1 MKSRKNCVKKNVP
14 GYGQTMDECVDIVLK
29 KALGDK
35 LGQGEQGTVYALG
48 EYVIKV
54 TSLLKKGM
62 EDIWFDEV
70 CKAQDLGELKI
81 APTIHRH
88 FICNKLGFIVM
99 NRLTPMKSMIVTNK
113 KNAILQM
120 KKNKDVIRY
129 KWKNGNVYDFMDNI
143 SLLSQDTQI
152 KFIQL
157 LETMIENGYIHMDN
171 HIDNLGYDSTTKQP
185 IAYDF
190 GFTQYREDMEDSK
203 DDMEWALC
211 FTMFQ
216 ILEHCPLNQIEKTLF
231 YRVATSI
238 INKTYKWSDAKSGK
252 VIPLSV
258 LPKVIDKTE
267 KEEKKEPID
276 FLKFITDSK
285 KIKHL
290 KYPDVFVGSLCYAKI
305 ITQEKDDRDD
315 TYLDFI
321 YLVRNPNNLKDAD
334 KAVIQIFKKLY

>member
-1 MKSRKNCVKKNVP
+1 MKSRKNCVKKNVS
-14 GYGQTMDECVDIVLK
+14 GKTIDECVDVVLK
-29 KALGDK
+29 KTLGMK
-35 LGQGEQGTVYALG
+35 LGQGEQGTVYAIG

-54 TSLLKKGM
+54 TSLAKKGM
-62 EDIWFDEV
+62 ENIWFEEV

-81 APTIHRH
+81 APTIRRH
-88 FICNKLGFIVM
+88 FICNKHGFIVM
-99 NRLTPMKSMIVTNK
+99 DQLTPMKSMTVSNK
-113 KNAILQM
+113 KDAVIQM

-129 KWKNGNVYDFMDNI
+129 KWKNENVYDFMDNI
-143 SLLSQDTQI
+143 SLLSQDTQV

-190 GFTQYREDMEDSK
+190 GFTQYREDMGGK
-203 DDMEWALC
+203 DDMKWALC

-216 ILEHCPLNQIEKTLF
+216 ILEHCPLNQIEMTLF
-231 YRVATSI
+231 YRVATGI
-238 INKTYKWSDAKSGK
+238 INKSYKWGDAKSGK
-252 VIPLSV
+252 SIPLSL
-258 LPKVIDKTE
+258 LPAVIDKGQ
-267 KEEKKEPID
+267 KEPID
-276 FLKFITDSK
+276 FLKFITDPK

-290 KYPDVFVGSLCYAKI
+290 NYPDVFVGSLCYAKI

-334 KAVIQIFKKLY
+334 KAVIQIFQKL